1 MTTVMKTCF
10 LSLAFMLVALGSF
23 GQDRSETIQDVSV
36 EEFKHVMDSLQGE
49 VLIDLRTPDELKQ
62 GKIPGAMVIDYF
74 GTDYEPAIQKLDKN
88 KVYLLYC
95 AGGGRSGETAELM
108 DKMGFKK
115 IYNLESGF
123 NGWVKKKMPVEKDQ

>member
-1 MTTVMKTCF
+1 
-10 LSLAFMLVALGSF
+10 
-23 GQDRSETIQDVSV
+23 
-36 EEFKHVMDSLQGE
+36 MDSLQGE

-62 GKIPGAMVIDYF
+62 GKISGAMVIDYF

-95 AGGGRSGETAELM
+95 AGGGRSGETAGLM